1 MARKNKKHSTNN
13 ANNVP
18 EESKEN
24 LQLKSQNDIQL
35 NNEVKQ
41 DLSAQAETLITE
53 TVSTEESKSNIC
65 ELTTTSKQNLILIE
79 TKQKIEINQRNEK
92 EKIEDK
98 ENNFVSELKNQAKEA
113 QESTSNQVES
123 IDEAK
128 SVSSRKNS
136 EAGSLHNSLRKQK
149 SLKRDSVFKLIDLNE
164 SVYRPEFII
173 KHEKNSNEKLWSLME
188 TYRARDKISI
198 QKSIISHIEYTLAR
212 TRFDLNNQVVYQGV
226 SLSVRDHLLE
236 AWNDSQ
242 INIKINDPKRIYYL
256 SIEFLLGRLLQNAL
270 INLNL
275 EDKYKEPLLELGYKL
290 EDIYENENDPAL
302 GNGGL
307 GRLAACYLDSLT
319 SQNYPGWGY
328 GIRYDYGIFRQAIE
342 NNEQREYPDY
352 WLTKGNPWEIMRTD
366 VRYKVRF
373 GGYCKDEWKNGRKT
387 RIWEGGQEVD
397 AVAFDTVQPGW
408 DTFNCNTLRLWKSF
422 PSQEF
427 NFESFNK
434 GDYAS
439 ALEERDQANYIT
451 SVLYPND
458 NTYAGKELRLKQQY
472 FFCAATINDI
482 IRRFLRSN
490 LPWSEFPAKNAIQ
503 LNDTHPTI
511 SIIELLRQLI
521 DEYQLEY
528 REAFEIVRKTFAY
541 TNHTVLPEALEKWSV
556 ELIGKL
562 LPRHMELIYLINH
575 FFMEEV
581 GKRFPGN
588 WDKMSTLSIIEESQ
602 PKLVRMANLCIIC
615 SHTVNGVAEIHSQLI
630 RTHLFKDF
638 NEFYPGKFINVTN
651 GVTPRR
657 WIHCAFRELSDL
669 ITEYYGNQDW
679 LAELSLLDELPS
691 KLDRNG
697 QLPEFLSRL
706 KAAKISAKKRL
717 ANWVKEN
724 CKVEI
729 DHENFFF
736 DVMVKRIHEYKRQF
750 MNALYCVHRYLTI
763 KSLPF
768 HEKEKVVKRVTFFG
782 GKAAPGYL
790 QAKNTIKLINL
801 IANYV
806 NNDNETNRYFKM
818 VYLPD
823 YKVSTAQL
831 IIPGAD
837 LSQHIS
843 TAGTE
848 ASGTSC
854 MKFAMTGSLIIGTK
868 DGANIEIAEEIGE
881 ENIFFFGKDVKEVE
895 KIRNSQRQ
903 GAKPEIGSRLKKVF
917 EFILSGKIGDCNF
930 MRDYIDNIIN
940 GNDFY
945 LVASDFYSY
954 LEAQEKVDNCYMDEK
969 AWEYKC
975 FKSICKMGFF
985 SSDRSIQNYAE
996 NIWNIK
1002 PIEMPKPSSDASKRV
1017 VSSTNLKLCQDGSL
1031 SNKN

>member
-1 MARKNKKHSTNN
+1 MVRKNKKVNSNQVQQ
-13 ANNVP
+13 AQ
-18 EESKEN
+18 EN
-24 LQLKSQNDIQL
+24 THLKSQNDIQL
-35 NNEVKQ
+35 ES
-41 DLSAQAETLITE
+41 DLRQEDNFIQSQNFELK
-53 TVSTEESKSNIC
+53 VNLEESKMH
-65 ELTTTSKQNLILIE
+65 E
-79 TKQKIEINQRNEK
+79 
-92 EKIEDK
+92 EKISSLENIMENHCNK
-98 ENNFVSELKNQAKEA
+98 EVEN
-113 QESTSNQVES
+113 SNENKSES
-123 IDEAK
+123 INNVEDYK
-128 SVSSRKNS
+128 SEISEESLIDDNRSSSSKKGS
-136 EAGSLHNSLRKQK
+136 EVGFRRNSLKKQK
-149 SLKRDSVFKLIDLNE
+149 SLKRDSFFKLVDLNE
-164 SVYRPEFII
+164 SIYRPEYIL
-173 KHEKNSNEKLWSLME
+173 KAEENNKNETLWSLMN
-188 TYRARDKISI
+188 TYRSRDKISI
-198 QKSIISHIEYTLAR
+198 QRSIIQHIEYTLAR
-212 TRFDLNNQVVYQGV
+212 TRFDLNNQILYQGV

-242 INIKINDPKRIYYL
+242 MNIKINDPKRIYYL

-275 EDKYKEPLLELGYKL
+275 EDRYREPLIELGYKL
-290 EDIYENENDPAL
+290 EDIYDNENDPAL

-319 SQNYPGWGY
+319 TGNYPGWGY

-373 GGYCKDEWKNGRKT
+373 NGYCKDIYKNGKKVRV
-387 RIWEGGQEVD
+387 WEGGQEVD
-397 AVAFDTVQPGW
+397 AVAFDTVMPGW
-408 DTFNCNTLRLWKSF
+408 DTINCNTLRLWKSF

-427 NFESFNK
+427 DFESFNK
-434 GDYAS
+434 GNYAT

-458 NTYAGKELRLKQQY
+458 STYAGKELRLKQQY

-490 LPWSEFPAKNAIQ
+490 LPWSEFPKKNAVQ

-511 SIIELLRQLI
+511 AIIELLRQLI
-521 DEYQLEY
+521 DEYFLDY
-528 REAFEIVRKTFAY
+528 AEAYKIVSKTFAY

-575 FFMEEV
+575 FFMEDVSKKYPE
-581 GKRFPGN
+581 N
-588 WDKMSTLSIIEESQ
+588 YEKMSILSVIEESQ

-615 SHTVNGVAEIHSQLI
+615 SHSVNGVAEIHSQLI

-638 NEFYPGKFINVTN
+638 NLFYPGKFLNVTN

-669 ITEYYGNQDW
+669 ISEYYGNQDW
-679 LAELSLLDELPS
+679 LSELSLLDDLPNMLEKIG
-691 KLDRNG
+691 KLN
-697 QLPEFLSRL
+697 EFLDKL
-706 KAAKISAKKRL
+706 KSAKKLAKKRL
-717 ANWVKEN
+717 ADWVSKHCNLEL
-724 CKVEI
+724 
-729 DHENFFF
+729 DHESFLF

-750 MNALYCVHRYLTI
+750 MNALYCLHRYLTI
-763 KSLPF
+763 KSMSYQ
-768 HEKEKVVKRVTFFG
+768 EREKVVKRVTFFG

-790 QAKNTIKLINL
+790 QAKNTIKLINM
-801 IANYV
+801 IANLV
-806 NNDNETNRYFKM
+806 NNDNETNRYFKI
-818 VYLPD
+818 VFLPD
-823 YKVSTAQL
+823 YKVSTAQI

-837 LSQHIS
+837 ISQHIS

-854 MKFAMTGSLIIGTK
+854 MKFAMTGSLILGTK

-895 KIRNSQRQ
+895 RIRNDQRQ
-903 GAKPEIGSRLKKVF
+903 GAKPDIGSRLRRVF
-917 EFILSGKIGDCNF
+917 DFILSNKMGDCGF
-930 MRDYIDNIIN
+930 MRDYINNLTN
-940 GNDFY
+940 GSDYY
-945 LVASDFYSY
+945 LVTSDFYGY
-954 LEAQEKVDNCYMDEK
+954 LDAQEKVDKCYQDERG
-969 AWEYKC
+969 WEYKI
-975 FKSICKMGFF
+975 FMSICKMGFF
-985 SSDRSIQNYAE
+985 SSDRSVQNYAE

-1002 PIEMPKPSSDASKRV
+1002 PIELPKPSSDVSKRV
-1017 VSSTNLKLCQDGSL
+1017 VSSSNLKSI
-1031 SNKN
+1031 KN